1 MNIRRSNISVLA
13 MRKEPSHRSEMV
25 SQILFGDEVRFHEQN
40 QDWAL
45 ISTLHD
51 SYCAWIE
58 SKHFEQFD
66 TNLDREVIVCNTLI
80 QGKASNRSLHIP
92 FGSYSTIL
100 SFFDREDYMNF
111 DTKIEISQLFLLFE
125 RIMMDV
131 PYLWG
136 GRTVFGVDCSGL
148 SQLFYRFLGIDLL
161 RDASLQISQGVEI
174 DFEER
179 RIGDLIFFQ
188 NDQNKISHVG
198 ILRNKQTILHSSGE
212 VRIDQLDAKGIFR
225 LDMNIH
231 THRMHS
237 IRRIL

>member
-25 SQILFGDEVRFHEQN
+25 SQIIFGDSVALHDQRK
-40 QDWAL
+40 DWAL
-45 ISTLHD
+45 ISTQHD
-51 SYCAWIE
+51 GYLAWIE
-58 SKHFEQFD
+58 AKHFEQFD
-66 TNLDREVIVCNTLI
+66 VETDREVIVCSTLI
-80 QGKASNRSLHIP
+80 QGKVLNKSLHIP
-92 FGSYSTIL
+92 FGSYSNIL
-100 SFFDREDYMNF
+100 PFFDSEDYIKL
-111 DTKIEISQLFLLFE
+111 DTRIDINHLFILFE
-125 RIMMDV
+125 KVMMDV

-225 LDMNIH
+225 SDMNIH
-231 THRMHS
+231 THRLHS
-237 IRRIL
+237 IKRIL